1 MEYCEAALFRHIS
14 GAFARGG
21 KMHGE
26 VRGLLNRPQ
35 EPLKSN
41 YAHQWLIDVRNIFR
55 QLVKTV
61 YWMHEQ
67 GVVHLD
73 ISLENTMIY
82 NLKGLEV
89 KIIDFGLAKQ
99 FDYKNP
105 HKAKDALF
113 QNDQRVG
120 KRGYMA
126 PEVWNSSVYD
136 CRKADIWCLGM

>member
-1 MEYCEAALFRHIS
+1 MEMKAA
-14 GAFARGG
+14 
-21 KMHGE
+21 K
-26 VRGLLNRPQ
+26 NQPQ
-35 EPLKSN
+35 EALKSN
-41 YAHQWLIDVRNIFR
+41 DAHQWLIDVRGIFR
-55 QLVKTV
+55 QLVKAV
-61 YWMHEQ
+61 YWMHDQ

-82 NLKGLEV
+82 KVKGLEV

-105 HKAKDALF
+105 NKPKDALF

-126 PEVWNSSVYD
+126 PEVYQNVQAYD
-136 CRKADIWCLGM
+136 CRKADIWSLGMWTLCSFRVAAVR